1 MRKSLRVTEN
11 VRVTSLLL
19 LTAVVIFV
27 AEGAVMLLF
36 HSFRQEMRS
45 LTPSARGILDASLL
59 TIAAFPALYLLLF
72 RPLLREM
79 KRRAQVERSKDDLL
93 SILPHELR
101 TPLATIREG
110 ISQISDGHL
119 GPTTPDQV
127 ECLRVTER
135 NVQRLSRMFDKVMLA
150 AQLLMDQVEYA
161 FEPTRMAQIVDA
173 LSERFRPIA
182 QEKGVVF
189 QVRHESPL
197 PTCTVDARRFNEALG
212 EIVENAV
219 ALTPKGREVVLSCQA
234 QPGGAEFTVRD
245 CGPGIPADDVPM
257 LSERLHSV
265 GGIYERKTG
274 GLGLGLFIAQA
285 IIRAH
290 GSSLSVSS
298 IPGQGS
304 QIRVLV
310 KREPSRWNK
319 DRE

>member
-1 MRKSLRVTEN
+1 
-11 VRVTSLLL
+11 
-19 LTAVVIFV
+19 
-27 AEGAVMLLF
+27 MLFF
-36 HSFRQEMRS
+36 HVFQYELEP

-59 TIAAFPALYLLLF
+59 TATVFPALYLFLF
-72 RPLLREM
+72 RPLLMEM
-79 KRRAQVERSKDDLL
+79 KRRAHVERSKDDLL

-101 TPLATIREG
+101 TPLATIQEG
-110 ISQISDGHL
+110 IGQISDGHL
-119 GPTTPDQV
+119 GPTTPDQM
-127 ECLRVTER
+127 ECLRVIER
-135 NVQRLSRMFDKVMLA
+135 NVQRLNGMFDKVMLA
-150 AQLLMDQVEYA
+150 AQLLMGQVKYA
-161 FEPTRMAQIVDA
+161 FEPTRMAQIVNA

-182 QEKGVVF
+182 QKKGVVF
-189 QVRHESPL
+189 QVQHEDPL
-197 PTCTVDARRFNEALG
+197 PTCAVDARRLNEALG
-212 EIVENAV
+212 EIVENAI
-219 ALTPKGREVVLSCQA
+219 ASTPKGREVVLSCQA
-234 QPGGAEFTVRD
+234 RPEGVEFTVKD
-245 CGPGIPADDVPM
+245 CGPGIPADKMSM
-257 LSERLHSV
+257 LTDRLHSI